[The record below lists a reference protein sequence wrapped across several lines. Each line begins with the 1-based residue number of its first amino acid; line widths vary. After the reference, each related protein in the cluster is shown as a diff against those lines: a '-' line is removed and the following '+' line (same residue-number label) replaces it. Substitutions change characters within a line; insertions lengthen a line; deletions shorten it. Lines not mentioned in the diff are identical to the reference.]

1 MPRDQ
6 LTLPNG
12 EKILPEGPDR
22 VAALTRQVEKLND
35 GLRHHSATDVLR
47 AAIDNVPNLA
57 LVSSFGAESVALLH
71 LASMVK
77 RDLPVLFIDTEMLF
91 AETLVYQQEL
101 SERLGLR
108 NVQTIRAQDVAEKD
122 PDGTLHLRDPDAC
135 CAFRKT
141 VPLQHALE
149 GFDGWITGRK
159 RFQSG
164 TRASLSSRSNP
175 PPMRLR
181 GSR

>member
-1 MPRDQ
+1 M
-6 LTLPNG
+6 
-12 EKILPEGPDR
+12 
-22 VAALTRQVEKLND
+22 EKLND

-149 GFDGWITGRK
+149 DSTVGSRGA
-159 RFQSG
+159 SG
-164 TRASLSSRSNP
+164 SSPAPAPACRSSRSKP
-175 PPMRLR
+175 PPTRLR